1 MARLVDIDKLE
12 DPFKGTPQEG
22 NWITTML
29 AQLLRTAPRADAEY
43 IRHGRW
49 EPYES
54 NSGYAYN
61 WRCSVCKRYHFH
73 NGEMLEKYKYCPNC
87 GAKMDEV
94 TW

>member
-1 MARLVDIDKLE
+1 MMARLVDIDKLE

-43 IRHGRW
+43 VRHGRW
-49 EPYES
+49 LDTETAPYQ
-54 NSGYAYN
+54 AT
-61 WRCSVCKRYHFH
+61 CSVCGVRQ
-73 NGEMLEKYKYCPNC
+73 ELEFDNYCPNC

-94 TW
+94 KW